1 MKIKT
6 KRLIFAL
13 SLLLISAT
21 LLGTASFAWFS
32 MNTEVAVDGIEV
44 EAYSDA
50 LFLEIR
56 TDGSD
61 YDTSVT
67 LQNAKKTLRVV
78 TQKKLAAGY
87 RITEIALAGVQYV
100 DGTFYVPTTDSTYVA
115 GTDYYAPGFEA
126 VNTLVNGDDVSELFV
141 ASGSGY
147 VQTNDEVY
155 NDAENVTYYKQTY
168 SAVDTANFDESTS
181 VVDYYEAF
189 DQLYVKGKAEH
200 DNTVDTYVANNYIA
214 VSYEDASSVAGLYK
228 NPTITRIETA
238 LNYQAY
244 VAATGTYVDGVEYYA
259 YDNDA
264 YTSLDTTTGFVAGE
278 TDMSSYYVANTAEY
292 YARGTMDGQHTYTKV
307 TADGAPLKGC
317 YTISG
322 APQYADALY
331 DGVSYY
337 YKKDADSFALVTN
350 LDVADSFEGLVALEA
365 EALELTAIGGV
376 DASDDDEKVA
386 VYAAD
391 AYGYSYVG
399 EYTEGDDILNEVY
412 WARAYSA
419 ASNVSAAATPLNV
432 IKSDVINSVPENNYY
447 YLKKTVYLR
456 CAENTNDASNLKIED
471 VIVKGPATDF
481 NKSLTILF
489 VATSSSGETTSVT
502 FKNSVPDSINNTV
515 LFDKLLGNTRE
526 TVTVDMYFYFDGE
539 YTDVKTDKVPE
550 ISGQSIEIKFGIDGP
565 SYN

>member
-50 LFLEIR
+50 LFLEIS

-67 LQNAKKTLRVV
+67 LENAKKTLRVV
-78 TQKKLAAGY
+78 TQKKLTAGY
-87 RITEIALAGVQYV
+87 RITEIALTGVKYV
-100 DGTFYVPTTDSTYVA
+100 DGTFYVPTTDSTYVD

-126 VNTLVNGDDVSELFV
+126 VSTLVNGDDVSELFV
-141 ASGSGY
+141 NSGSGY
-147 VQTNDEVY
+147 VQTNNKVY
-155 NDAENVTYYKQTY
+155 NTAENVTYYKQTY
-168 SAVDTANFDESTS
+168 SAVDTASFDESTS

-189 DQLYVKGKAEH
+189 DQLYVKGKAE
-200 DNTVDTYVANNYIA
+200 NAGTVDTYVANNYIE
-214 VSYEDASSVAGLYK
+214 VSYAGASSVRGLYK
-228 NPTITRIETA
+228 NPAITRIETA
-238 LNYQAY
+238 LKYQAY

-259 YDNDA
+259 YANGA

-278 TDMSSYYVANTAEY
+278 TPMSSYYVANTAEY
-292 YARGTMDGQHTYTKV
+292 YEQGTMAGQHTYTKV
-307 TADGAPLKGC
+307 TNLEDGDSLKGY

-331 DGVSYY
+331 DGESYY
-337 YKKDADSFALVTN
+337 YKKDANGFALVTN

-365 EALELTAIGGV
+365 QALQLTAIEGV
-376 DASDDDEKVA
+376 DADNDDENVA

-399 EYTEGDDILNEVY
+399 EYTEGADILNEVY

-419 ASNVSAAATPLNV
+419 ASDDSAAATPLNV
-432 IKSDVINSVPENNYY
+432 IKSGFDNY

-471 VIVKGPATDF
+471 VIVKGPANDF
-481 NKSLTILF
+481 NESLTILF
-489 VATSSSGETTSVT
+489 VATSSSGETTVVT
-502 FKNSVPDSINNTV
+502 FQNSTPDRINNTV
-515 LFDKLLGNTRE
+515 LFDKLLGNARE

-539 YTDVKTDKVPE
+539 YAEVMTDNVPE
-550 ISGQSIEIKFGIDGP
+550 ISGQSIEIKFAIDGP
-565 SYN
+565 DYN